1 MISKSQAKTFNRMLN
16 SSKVV
21 GGMKGKV
28 ALKVYNQKGELVD
41 IVNMWQGYD
50 VDDIMFNTS
59 LDTAKKIMA
68 HVMAGDVNYKLAR
81 VAFGNC
87 GHNFDNTKQ
96 KIDPTPADVELKALE
111 LIRKSLED
119 DNIDDYTYTYND
131 VEHRIAY
138 IEKDITAAN
147 ISFGPDGK
155 EFVVEVPI
163 TFNDFNLRQGA
174 DQSDE
179 KSLFV
184 DSIAK
189 YDLIMSDGTL
199 AKHRNIDSDGNIVD
213 DGNYTEIL
221 KTTDSDDNTVYRF
234 KNGLNSDGE
243 VDTDNGGIRPQEVSE
258 ILLCANIT
266 GTGTAADPY
275 EKLASSRITSGLL
288 VFPEGFNFVYQW
300 TLSWNLVD

>member
-1 MISKSQAKTFNRMLN
+1 MITVGQAKTFNRMLN
-16 SSKVV
+16 SSKTV

-28 ALKVYNQKGELVD
+28 ALKVYDRQGRLVD
-41 IVNMWQGYD
+41 IQNVWEGYD
-50 VDDIMFNTS
+50 VADLMFNTS
-59 LDTAKKIMA
+59 LETAKQIMA
-68 HVMAGDVNYKLAR
+68 HVMAGDTAYKLAK

-87 GHNFDNTKQ
+87 GHDFDNTK
-96 KIDPTPADVELKALE
+96 KKVDPTTADIELKASE

-138 IEKDITAAN
+138 VEKDILAGN

-163 TFNDFNLRQGA
+163 TYNDFNLRQGA

-179 KSLFV
+179 QSLFV
-184 DSIAK
+184 DDSVK
-189 YDLIMSDGTL
+189 YDLILSDGTL
-199 AKHRNIDSDGNIVD
+199 AKHRNVDSDGNIID
-213 DGNYTEIL
+213 DGTHTEVL

-234 KNGLNSDGE
+234 KNGLDSDGN

-258 ILLCANIT
+258 ILLSTDIIGS
-266 GTGTAADPY
+266 GTDTDPY
-275 EKLASSRITSGLL
+275 KKPASSRITSGLL

>member
-1 MISKSQAKTFNRMLN
+1 MITKQQAKTFNRMLN
-16 SSKVV
+16 SHKVV

-28 ALKVYNQKGELVD
+28 ALKVYDPQGNLVD
-41 IVNMWQGYD
+41 IATMWEGYD
-50 VDDIMFNTS
+50 IDDIMFNTS
-59 LDTAKKIMA
+59 LETAKKIMA
-68 HVMAGDVNYKLAR
+68 RVMAGDTNYKLAK

-87 GHNFDNTKQ
+87 GHNFDNPKQ
-96 KIDPTPADVELKALE
+96 KVDPTPYDVELKAAS
-111 LIRKSLED
+111 LIRQSLED
-119 DNIDDYTYTYND
+119 DSIDDYTYTYND
-131 VEHRIAY
+131 VKHRIVY
-138 IEKDITAAN
+138 LEKDILPEN

-163 TFNDFNLRQGA
+163 TYNDFNLRNGA

-179 KSLFV
+179 TLPFV
-184 DSIAK
+184 DSIVS
-189 YDLIMSDGTL
+189 YDIIMSDGTL
-199 AKHRNIDSDGNIVD
+199 AKHRNVNSDGTIKD
-213 DGNYTEIL
+213 DGNYTEVL

-234 KNGLNSDGE
+234 KNGLNSNGE
-243 VDTDNGGIRPQEVSE
+243 VDTENGGIRPQEISE

-266 GTGTAADPY
+266 GSGTEEDPY